1 MALEL
6 PGKTDN
12 ILFIDDEVKLC
23 MTPALTA
30 DCMLMDI
37 NRDGIYKLFPIYE
50 NKKMPQV
57 KGETQCSIDIRV
69 SPPAGYEMVVA
80 LGVKNGKLLSAYRNR
95 FNPDNPIILW
105 PFSNEPENNAMIFCE
120 ELFFHLMNE
129 PFANW
134 CINSQF
140 IRITYKQ

>member
-1 MALEL
+1 MQ
-6 PGKTDN
+6 
-12 ILFIDDEVKLC
+12 
-23 MTPALTA
+23 
-30 DCMLMDI
+30 
-37 NRDGIYKLFPIYE
+37 
-50 NKKMPQV
+50 QV

-69 SPPAGYEMVVA
+69 SPPAGYEMVAA
-80 LGVKNGKLLSAYRNR
+80 LGVKNEKLISTYRNR

-120 ELFFHLMNE
+120 KLFFHLINE

-140 IRITYKQ
+140 IKIMHKN